1 MSTAQVS
8 VYGVGDG
15 NLNAAVEAAITIVR
29 SSGLPYTVGRTQ
41 TLIDADDD
49 TVLFH
54 TLRALYQAAAAQ
66 GEVVVVATISNAC
79 PLSVDGGG

>member
-15 NLNAAVEAAITIVR
+15 NLNAAVEATINVVR
-29 SSGLPYTVGRTQ
+29 SSGLPYTVGRTH

-54 TLRALYQAAAAQ
+54 TLRALYQAATAE